1 MLSSTATSFGTR
13 LDSWKMPFCD
23 KLTYLRKVFLHL
35 LSNTWVTIPWRARS
49 QTQQM
54 HRGSEIC
61 WSLALSGFGIMG
73 TWAVAASL
81 MKSKSPRFLP
91 ETEYTSS
98 NEFLLLAALPALASH
113 LLGCAVLFLHY
124 QWCHPWR
131 NLFTWQKRQDLVE
144 ETPCWEQ
151 VKAVG
156 RNFFCNPY

>member
-23 KLTYLRKVFLHL
+23 KLTYLRTVFLHL

-81 MKSKSPRFLP
+81 MKNKRAPDSSRKPNTRQA
-91 ETEYTSS
+91 TSS
-98 NEFLLLAALPALASH
+98 CCWPLSQLLPLTFLDVHCSFSTTSAATHGGTSSPGRRDKRRGRSLWRRLP
-113 LLGCAVLFLHY
+113 
-124 QWCHPWR
+124 
-131 NLFTWQKRQDLVE
+131 
-144 ETPCWEQ
+144 
-151 VKAVG
+151 VG
-156 RNFFCNPY
+156 SR